1 MEYVAYRVV
10 VAFVPVVVDVVV
22 AVVDVAV
29 TLLRAGG
36 VRGVRSKHSIN
47 KRHHLDVASSRY
59 AAQSVEINCGNN
71 NNKTNSHTFTQ
82 IYSLYPLPPARSL
95 ARQSNQITVRLK
107 STRPCTPAPAAAAA
121 PSVQFTKEGD
131 GGREREEDRIQ

>member
-10 VAFVPVVVDVVV
+10 VAIVPVVVDVVV
-22 AVVDVAV
+22 VDVVV

-71 NNKTNSHTFTQ
+71 NNKTNSHTLTQ
-82 IYSLYPLPPARSL
+82 THSLCPLPLARSL

-107 STRPCTPAPAAAAA
+107 STRPCTPAAATL
-121 PSVQFTKEGD
+121 SLVQQGKRR
-131 GGREREEDRIQ
+131 REREGEE